1 MRKSFSV
8 LAEKYQA
15 INETPL
21 EVEVTS
27 SGEHRTTH
35 NVQMA
40 RTKAL
45 QAAEVAAQLHAL
57 LQTMPEDEPLHAWK
71 VTHITQSAD
80 MLQDVLASL
89 KEDMLSGREI
99 ENLVSDEEGEE

>member
-1 MRKSFSV
+1 MRRNLSV
-8 LAEKYQA
+8 LAEKYKA

-27 SGEHRTTH
+27 SGEHRSTH

-45 QAAEVAAQLHAL
+45 QAAEVAANLYAL
-57 LQTMPEDEPLHAWK
+57 LQDLPEDDPLHAWK
-71 VTHITQSAD
+71 VTNITQSAD

-89 KEDMLSGREI
+89 KEDMLSGREV
-99 ENLVSDEEGEE
+99 EDLVTDEEGEE